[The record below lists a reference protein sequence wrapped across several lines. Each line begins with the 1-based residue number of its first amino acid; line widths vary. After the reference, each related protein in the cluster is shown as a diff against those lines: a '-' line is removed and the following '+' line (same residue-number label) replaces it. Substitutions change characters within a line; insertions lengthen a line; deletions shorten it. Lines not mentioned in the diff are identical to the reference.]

1 MKLTNPC
8 NKCIVKVVCNEIC
21 DKRNQHGKYLNKL
34 NSILHIGLFIQP
46 LVFASIIVSL
56 NLDRAESILAI
67 LLSAIIIGTSYY
79 KLTSIIDK
87 HRNIYERQINKTKD
101 YKLLEELYK

>member
-1 MKLTNPC
+1 MKITNPC

-21 DKRNQHGKYLNKL
+21 DKRKQHAKTLKTL
-34 NSILHIGLFIQP
+34 RIIIDIGLFIQP

-56 NLDRAESILAI
+56 NIDRTESMLAI
-67 LLSAIIIGTSYY
+67 LLSAIIIGASYY
-79 KLTSIIDK
+79 KLNSIIDK
-87 HRNIYERQINKTKD
+87 YIFIYERQINKTKD